1 MQVHCGS
8 LDLLGEV
15 GVDNGFFLTFVLCLF
30 EVSNFKEY
38 DDDDFRD
45 NFTVG
50 VCNSKIKIYFILSI
64 HEYPYTYTTFF
75 KLFSVYW

>member
-30 EVSNFKEY
+30 DVSNFKEY
-38 DDDDFRD
+38 DEDDFRD

-50 VCNSKIKIYFILSI
+50 VYNQIMLRLI
-64 HEYPYTYTTFF
+64 
-75 KLFSVYW
+75 LFSLNYVGTLLYLRNIL